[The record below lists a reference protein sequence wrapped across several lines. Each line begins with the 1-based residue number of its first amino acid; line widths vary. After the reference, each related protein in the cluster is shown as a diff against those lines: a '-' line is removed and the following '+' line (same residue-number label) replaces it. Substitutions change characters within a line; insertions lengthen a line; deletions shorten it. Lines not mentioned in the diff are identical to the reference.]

1 MPVIAQIIQE
11 NRLTFRFSELALSTQ
26 YDGWIHYRRRFNS
39 ASGGTTAVDLL
50 HSQSNTGWLIEIKDY
65 RDHPRT
71 KAIDLADEVACKV
84 RDTLAGLISAR
95 LHAQDVEERRIAQ
108 EMLKRDTLRVV
119 LHLEQPHRQKRLRP
133 KAIDPAALSQKLKA
147 LLKSIDPHPCVVD
160 RHSLKPDMDWSVQ
173 DAPQPKAASARS

>member
-11 NRLTFRFSELALSTQ
+11 NRLTFRFPEQALSTQ
-26 YDGWIHYRRRFNS
+26 YDEWTHYRRRFNG
-39 ASGGTTAVDLL
+39 AFGGTKAVDLL
-50 HSQSNTGWLIEIKDY
+50 YSQRDTGWLIEIKDY

-71 KAIDLADEVACKV
+71 KAIDLADEVAIKV
-84 RDTLAGLISAR
+84 KDTLAGLISAR
-95 LHAQDVEERRIAQ
+95 LHAQDSEERRVAR
-108 EMLKRDTLRVV
+108 EMLKRDSLRVV
-119 LHLEQPHRQKRLRP
+119 LHLEQPQRQTRLRP

-173 DAPQPKAASARS
+173 DSP